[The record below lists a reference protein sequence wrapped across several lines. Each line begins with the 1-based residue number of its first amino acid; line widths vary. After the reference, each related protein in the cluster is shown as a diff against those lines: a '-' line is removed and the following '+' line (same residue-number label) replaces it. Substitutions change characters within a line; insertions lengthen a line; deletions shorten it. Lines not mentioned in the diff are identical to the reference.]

1 MELGL
6 VPADTTVFALLPV
19 HNRWDQTR
27 QCLDCLRKQTCGNLR
42 VIVVDDGSTDGTSG
56 FLRNEYP
63 EATVLAGNGSLWW
76 AGGVNRGMEFALR
89 SASPEDFLLIL
100 NNDLSFDENF
110 VASLCGESI
119 ERGRAGIAA
128 MSVDRE
134 TGEFVDTGV
143 VVDWKRAKIV
153 AAHSTEGPP
162 READAFST
170 RGLLLPV
177 PVASA
182 AGPLREKDLP
192 HYLTDLEYTLRI
204 LKLGLPLY
212 RSRAVTARLDA
223 ATTGLRVRPGSRSP
237 WRDIRD
243 HLFNYR
249 SPSNIVHWIRFLR
262 ICCPWKYLPR
272 WAFAVATSEM
282 KFAVKALIARG

>member
-1 MELGL
+1 MEPVFMLAE
-6 VPADTTVFALLPV
+6 PTVFAVLPV
-19 HNRWDQTR
+19 HNRWEHTSR
-27 QCLDCLRKQTCGNLR
+27 CLDCLRRQTFRNIRL
-42 VIVVDDGSTDGTSG
+42 VVVDDGSTDGTAERLPVE
-56 FLRNEYP
+56 FP
-63 EATVLAGNGSLWW
+63 EASVVTGDGTLWW

-100 NNDLSFDENF
+100 NNDLSFDGNF

-128 MSVDRE
+128 MSVDRV
-134 TGEFVDTGV
+134 TGEYVDTGV

-153 AAHSTEGPP
+153 AAHSAEGPP

-237 WRDIRD
+237 WQDIRD

-262 ICCPWKYLPR
+262 ICCPGKYLPR
-272 WAFAVATSEM
+272 WAFAVARSEI

>member
-6 VPADTTVFALLPV
+6 VPAETTVFALLPV

-56 FLRNEYP
+56 FLKNEYP

-89 SASPEDFLLIL
+89 SASPEDFLLIM

-110 VASLCGESI
+110 VASLCRESI

-162 READAFST
+162 READAYST

-237 WRDIRD
+237 WQDIRD

-262 ICCPWKYLPR
+262 ICCPGKYLPR

>member
-1 MELGL
+1 M
-6 VPADTTVFALLPV
+6 
-19 HNRWDQTR
+19 
-27 QCLDCLRKQTCGNLR
+27 
-42 VIVVDDGSTDGTSG
+42 IVVDDGSTDGTSG
-56 FLRNEYP
+56 FLKNEYP

-134 TGEFVDTGV
+134 TGDFVDTGV
-143 VVDWKRAKIV
+143 VVDWKSAKIV
-153 AAHSTEGPP
+153 AAHATEGPP

-177 PVASA
+177 PIASA

-237 WRDIRD
+237 FQDIRD